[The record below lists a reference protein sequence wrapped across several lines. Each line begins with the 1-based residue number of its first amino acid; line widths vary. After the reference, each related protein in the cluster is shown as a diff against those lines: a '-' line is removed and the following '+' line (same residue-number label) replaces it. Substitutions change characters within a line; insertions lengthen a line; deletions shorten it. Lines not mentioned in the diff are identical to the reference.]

1 MRKVGLLSLLL
12 LLVCCLQI
20 HAKVYLVSIGIA
32 DYPGK
37 KNDLHISDNDAKT
50 IAKVFQAT
58 KDASV
63 KVLTN
68 EAATKSA
75 LLSTM
80 HTAFTDAESN
90 DAVVLYFSGH
100 GTPGALVCHDGLLTY
115 QRIFEILKG
124 CKATK
129 KIVIADA
136 CYAGKMRTT
145 KQQTNNYNSQSV
157 MLFLSSRTNEK
168 SMESKYQ
175 NSMFTI
181 FLERGLRGGA
191 DINKDRRITARELYD
206 FVHKGVIEASGNK
219 QHPVMWGK
227 FDNDM
232 TVIKWQRYAD
242 KENKM
247 P

>member
-1 MRKVGLLSLLL
+1 MRNVSILTVLLL
-12 LLVCCLQI
+12 ICCLQLQ
-20 HAKVYLVSIGIA
+20 AKVYLVSVGIA

-37 KNDLHISDNDAKT
+37 ENDLRISDNDAKT

-63 KVLTN
+63 NVLVN
-68 EAATKSA
+68 EAATQSA

-80 HTAFTDAESN
+80 HTTFEDADYN
-90 DAVVLYFSGH
+90 DAVILYFSGH

-115 QRIFEILKG
+115 QHIFKMLKG
-124 CKATK
+124 CKATR
-129 KIVIADA
+129 KIIIADA

-145 KQQTNNYNSQSV
+145 RQQTDSYNSQNV
-157 MLFLSSRTNEK
+157 MLFLSSRTNETSQETQYK
-168 SMESKYQ
+168 
-175 NSMFTI
+175 NSLFTI

-191 DINKDRRITARELYD
+191 DKDKNRQITARELFD

-232 TVIKWQRYAD
+232 TVIKW
-242 KENKM
+242 
-247 P
+247 

>member
-1 MRKVGLLSLLL
+1 MK
-12 LLVCCLQI
+12 QI
-20 HAKVYLVSIGIA
+20 WLTIFLFLASIIHIQAKVYVVSVGIA
-32 DYPGK
+32 DYPGT
-37 KNDLHISDNDAKT
+37 KNDLRISDNDAKT
-50 IAKVFQAT
+50 IAKVFLAT

-68 EAATKSA
+68 EDATQSA

-80 HTAFTDAESN
+80 HTAFEDAESD
-90 DAVVLYFSGH
+90 DAVILYFSGH
-100 GTPGALVCHDGLLTY
+100 GTPGSLVCHDGLLTY
-115 QRIFEILKG
+115 QHIFKMLKG
-124 CKATK
+124 CKATR
-129 KIVIADA
+129 KIIIADA

-145 KQQTNNYNSQSV
+145 QQQTNSYNSQNV
-157 MLFLSSRTNEK
+157 MLFLSSRTNET
-168 SMESKYQ
+168 SLETKYQ

-227 FDNDM
+227 FDNNM
-232 TVIKWQRYAD
+232 TVIKW
-242 KENKM
+242 
-247 P
+247 

>member
-1 MRKVGLLSLLL
+1 LICSLQ
-12 LLVCCLQI
+12 LQ
-20 HAKVYLVSIGIA
+20 AKVYLLSVGIA

-37 KNDLHISDNDAKT
+37 ENDLRISDNDAKT

-63 KVLTN
+63 NILVN
-68 EAATKSA
+68 EAATQSA

-80 HTAFTDAESN
+80 HTTFEDADYN
-90 DAVVLYFSGH
+90 DAVILYFSGH

-115 QRIFEILKG
+115 QHIFKMLKG
-124 CKATK
+124 CKATR
-129 KIVIADA
+129 KIIIADA

-145 KQQTNNYNSQSV
+145 RQQNDSYNNQNV
-157 MLFLSSRTNEK
+157 MLFLSSRTNETSQETQYK
-168 SMESKYQ
+168 
-175 NSMFTI
+175 NSLFTI

-191 DINKDRRITARELYD
+191 DKDKNRQITARELFD
-206 FVHKGVIEASGNK
+206 FVHKGVIEASDNK

-232 TVIKWQRYAD
+232 TVIKW
-242 KENKM
+242 
-247 P
+247 

>member
-129 KIVIADA
+129 KIVIVDA

-157 MLFLSSRTNEK
+157 MLFLSSRTNET

-191 DINKDRRITARELYD
+191 DINKDCRITARELYD

-232 TVIKWQRYAD
+232 TVIKW
-242 KENKM
+242 
-247 P
+247 

>member
-1 MRKVGLLSLLL
+1 MKNVSILTVLLL
-12 LLVCCLQI
+12 ICSLQLQ
-20 HAKVYLVSIGIA
+20 AKVYLLSVGIA

-37 KNDLHISDNDAKT
+37 ENDLRISDNNAMT

-63 KVLTN
+63 NVLVN
-68 EAATKSA
+68 EEATQSA

-80 HTAFTDAESN
+80 HTTFEDADYN
-90 DAVVLYFSGH
+90 DAVILYFSGH

-115 QRIFEILKG
+115 QHIFKMLKG
-124 CKATK
+124 CKATR
-129 KIVIADA
+129 KIIIADA

-145 KQQTNNYNSQSV
+145 RQQTDSYNDQNV
-157 MLFLSSRTNEK
+157 MLFLSSRTNEPSQETQYK
-168 SMESKYQ
+168 
-175 NSMFTI
+175 NSLFTI

-191 DINKDRRITARELYD
+191 DKDKNRQITARELFD

-232 TVIKWQRYAD
+232 TVIKW
-242 KENKM
+242 
-247 P
+247 

>member
-1 MRKVGLLSLLL
+1 MRKVGILSVLLFA
-12 LLVCCLQI
+12 CYLQLQ
-20 HAKVYLVSIGIA
+20 AKVYLVSVGIA

-37 KNDLHISDNDAKT
+37 ENDLRISDNDAKT

-58 KDASV
+58 KDAFV
-63 KVLTN
+63 TVLTN
-68 EAATKSA
+68 EDASQSA

-80 HTAFTDAESN
+80 HTAFADAESD
-90 DAVVLYFSGH
+90 DAVILYFSGH

-115 QRIFEILKG
+115 QYIFKMLKG
-124 CKATK
+124 CKATR
-129 KIVIADA
+129 KIIIADA
-136 CYAGKMRTT
+136 CYAGKMRITQ
-145 KQQTNNYNSQSV
+145 QQTNSYNSQNV
-157 MLFLSSRTNEK
+157 MLFLSSRTNET
-168 SMESKYQ
+168 SMETKFQ

-191 DINKDRRITARELYD
+191 DINKDRHITARELYD

-232 TVIKWQRYAD
+232 TVIKW
-242 KENKM
+242 
-247 P
+247 

>member
-1 MRKVGLLSLLL
+1 MRNDSILTVLLL
-12 LLVCCLQI
+12 ICCLQLQ
-20 HAKVYLVSIGIA
+20 AKVYLVSVGIA

-37 KNDLHISDNDAKT
+37 ENDLRISDNDAKT

-63 KVLTN
+63 NVLVN
-68 EAATKSA
+68 EAATQSA

-80 HTAFTDAESN
+80 HTTFEDADYN
-90 DAVVLYFSGH
+90 DAVILYFSGH

-115 QRIFEILKG
+115 QHIFKMLKG
-124 CKATK
+124 CKATS
-129 KIVIADA
+129 KIIIADA

-145 KQQTNNYNSQSV
+145 RQQTDSYNNQNV
-157 MLFLSSRTNEK
+157 MLFLSSRTNETSQETQYK
-168 SMESKYQ
+168 
-175 NSMFTI
+175 NSLFTI

-191 DINKDRRITARELYD
+191 DKDKNRQITARELFD

-227 FDNDM
+227 FSDN
-232 TVIKWQRYAD
+232 
-242 KENKM
+242 M
-247 P
+247 PVMAWPKKSK

>member
-1 MRKVGLLSLLL
+1 MMRLIKALLL
-12 LLVCCLQI
+12 ALVVFSIPVQ
-20 HAKVYLVSIGIA
+20 AKVYLVSVGIA

-37 KNDLHISDNDAKT
+37 ENDLRISDNDAKT

-63 KVLTN
+63 NVLTN
-68 EAATKSA
+68 EDATQSA

-80 HTAFTDAESN
+80 HTAFADAESD

-100 GTPGALVCHDGLLTY
+100 GTPGALVCYDGLLTY
-115 QRIFEILKG
+115 QHIFKMLKG
-124 CKATK
+124 CKATR
-129 KIVIADA
+129 KIIIADA

-145 KQQTNNYNSQSV
+145 QQQTNSYNSQNV
-157 MLFLSSRTNEK
+157 MLFLSSRTNET
-168 SMESKYQ
+168 SMETKYQ

-191 DINKDRRITARELYD
+191 DTNKDRHITARELYD
-206 FVHKGVIEASGNK
+206 FVHKGVIEASKNK

-227 FDNDM
+227 FDNNM
-232 TVIKWQRYAD
+232 TVIKW
-242 KENKM
+242 
-247 P
+247 